1 MTAPRVVLATF
12 NPGKMREILPLF
24 DGLELTLT
32 SLGDCGIEAPF
43 EESGATYEEN
53 ARAKAQHYARLAGCP
68 AVADDSGIEIDALG
82 GRPGPLSARY
92 GGEGLDDA
100 GRCRL
105 MLKDL
110 SGVEEAGRTG
120 RYVAVAAIARPDGAS
135 RLFRGVCEG
144 RILTAARG
152 EGGFGYDPLF
162 YYPPFE
168 ATFAEVTQ
176 EKKERVSHRGRAFRQ
191 LAEFLGME
199 AGRDFMA
206 GLDST
211 ADGGDVNTGGSP
223 TSR

>member
-1 MTAPRVVLATF
+1 MTVPRVVLATF
-12 NPGKMREILPLF
+12 NPGKVREILPFF
-24 DGLELTLT
+24 DGLELTVATLA
-32 SLGDCGIEAPF
+32 DCGIEAPF
-43 EESGATYEEN
+43 EETGATYEEN
-53 ARAKAQHYARLAGCP
+53 ARAKAQHYARLAGSP

-100 GRCRL
+100 SRCRL
-105 MLKDL
+105 MLKEL
-110 SGVEEAGRTG
+110 SGVEESGRTG
-120 RYVAVAAIARPDGAS
+120 RYIAVAAIARPDGAS

-168 ATFAEVTQ
+168 TTFAQVTQ

-191 LAEFLGME
+191 LAEFLRME
-199 AGRDFMA
+199 AGRVFMA
-206 GLDST
+206 GR
-211 ADGGDVNTGGSP
+211 GDVSAGGSP